1 MQKLITLYKPSQSE
15 LNNLNGKYL
24 DDGWKVKDMTS
35 NNDHLILL
43 LEKETRKEKL
53 DELDIISKS

>member
-15 LNNLNGKYL
+15 LNNLNVKYL
-24 DDGWKVKDMTS
+24 DDGWKVKDITS

>member
-1 MQKLITLYKPSQSE
+1 MQKLISLYKPSQSE
-15 LNNLNGKYL
+15 LNNLNIKYL